1 MYPVPTNNAMSMYFS
16 SRFFDEIIFSVMAII
31 FTTYLSCGCAHVF
44 GDGDASKVEEG
55 DGEHNEGEKPAEGS
69 RIRHLGE
76 SI

>member
-1 MYPVPTNNAMSMYFS
+1 MCPVPTNNEMNISF
-16 SRFFDEIIFSVMAII
+16 SRFFDEILFSVMAII

>member
-1 MYPVPTNNAMSMYFS
+1 MATRAPDGANN
-16 SRFFDEIIFSVMAII
+16 IIIS
-31 FTTYLSCGCAHVF
+31 TTYLSCGCAHVF

-55 DGEHNEGEKPAEGS
+55 NGEHNKGEKTAEGS